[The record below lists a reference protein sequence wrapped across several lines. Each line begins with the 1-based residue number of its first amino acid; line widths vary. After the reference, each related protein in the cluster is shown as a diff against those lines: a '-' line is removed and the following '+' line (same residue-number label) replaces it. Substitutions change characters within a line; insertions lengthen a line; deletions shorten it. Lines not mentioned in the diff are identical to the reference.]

1 LIQSKIIVIYRDGPP
16 AMTTRRTT
24 GEAARPLHA
33 PMGEVLARVA
43 HELNHLSGRIGHVET
58 LVGPLVLAAASRDAE
73 MVRHI
78 QDLDHIRQ
86 KAEGLADFLAA
97 LSLVA
102 PGDCLV
108 DAGGAAR
115 LVTLADLAA
124 RLAFSDDGVA
134 APGAAYGDC
143 ELF

>member
-1 LIQSKIIVIYRDGPP
+1 
-16 AMTTRRTT
+16 MTTSRTT

-58 LVGPLVLAAASRDAE
+58 LVGPLVLAAAPRDAE

-97 LSLVA
+97 LALVA

-124 RLAFSDDGVA
+124 RLAFSDDGA
-134 APGAAYGDC
+134 AAAGAAYGDC

>member
-1 LIQSKIIVIYRDGPP
+1 
-16 AMTTRRTT
+16 MRTAP
-24 GEAARPLHA
+24 GQAARPLHA
-33 PMGEVLARVA
+33 PMADVLARVA

-58 LVGPLVLAAASRDAE
+58 LVGPLVLTAAPRDADLL
-73 MVRHI
+73 RHI

-86 KAEGLADFLAA
+86 KVEGLADFLAA
-97 LSLVA
+97 LALVA

-124 RLAFSDDGVA
+124 RLAFSDDDAA
-134 APGAAYGDC
+134 APGAAFGDC

>member
-1 LIQSKIIVIYRDGPP
+1 
-16 AMTTRRTT
+16 MRTAP

-33 PMGEVLARVA
+33 PMGDVLARVA

-58 LVGPLVLAAASRDAE
+58 LVGPLVLIAAPRDADLL
-73 MVRHI
+73 RHI

-86 KAEGLADFLAA
+86 KVEGLADFLAA
-97 LSLVA
+97 LALVA
-102 PGDCLV
+102 PDDCLV

-115 LVTLADLAA
+115 LMTLADLAA
-124 RLAFSDDGVA
+124 RLTLSYESAVA
-134 APGAAYGDC
+134 TGAAFGDC